1 LEEELGALGPASPS
15 QLEEVSR
22 LINSSRRISLQLAE
36 EKEMAVTLRDKFSA
50 LVKGLAQTAHVQALL
65 GKTLDSCEEKE
76 TQTSGAVE
84 QALQD
89 CTVRIQN
96 ITIYTEYTQNKIN
109 SFERPKKILKKSHF
123 KIYLRCSVD

>member
-96 ITIYTEYTQNKIN
+96 IRIYTNYTHTIK
-109 SFERPKKILKKSHF
+109 
-123 KIYLRCSVD
+123 